1 MEELKTIKA
10 QVIAQVMGQLG
21 NLKEVDTKELGEA
34 IDMIKD
40 LAEASYYCTIEEA
53 MNKAD
58 EEKGSSNNYYY
69 TEKYYPYRDMDRQYG
84 RMYYGDGRQ
93 PSSSSGQSNDGGGRN
108 YYTERDY
115 PLYLHDDREGRSPMR
130 RRMYME
136 SKDTHQDSSKTMKEL
151 ETYMQELTQDMM
163 EMIEKASP
171 EEKAIIQKK
180 VNTLAAKVQNV

>member
-1 MEELKTIKA
+1 MEQLKTIKE
-10 QVIAQVMGQLG
+10 QIIAEVMGQLG
-21 NLKEVDTKELGEA
+21 NLKEVNTKELGEA

-53 MNKAD
+53 MHKSD
-58 EEKGSSNNYYY
+58 EEKDRGSNNYYY

-84 RMYYGDGRQ
+84 RMYYGNEPQ
-93 PSSSSGQSNDGGGRN
+93 SSSENGEDRN

-115 PLYLHDDREGRSPMR
+115 PLYLHDEREGRSPMR

-136 SKDTHQDSSKTMKEL
+136 SKDTHQDSTKTMKEL

-163 EMIEKASP
+163 EIIEKASP
-171 EEKAIIQKK
+171 EEKSIIQKK
-180 VNTLAAKVQNV
+180 VNTLATKIQNV